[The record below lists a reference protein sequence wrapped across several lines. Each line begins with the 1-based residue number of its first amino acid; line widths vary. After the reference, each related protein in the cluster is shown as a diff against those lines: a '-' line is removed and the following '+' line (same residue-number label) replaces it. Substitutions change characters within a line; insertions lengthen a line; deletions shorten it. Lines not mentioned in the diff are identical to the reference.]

1 MKSRFSAGFSV
12 KTMKYKT
19 LRFLVPF
26 FLSAGLT
33 RAQLPE
39 GTQALSTNINRND
52 CPCLYSDLSV
62 LFRVKALDAGKV
74 QIDLGKMYDMKKAED
89 GIWTVTTDPQEPGF
103 HYYSLVI
110 DGVKVADPASE
121 SFYGMGRMASG
132 IEVPEEGVDFY
143 SLKKVPHGQ
152 IRAGNYFSNTTGT
165 WRNVNVY
172 TPPGYDQSP
181 KMKYP
186 VLYIQ
191 HGGGEDERGWAVQGK
206 TNSIMDNLI
215 AEKKAVP
222 MIVVIGNG
230 NATKPGVNARGYN
243 DEAMGVFK
251 EELFE
256 NLMPFIEQNYRVK
269 TGPANTALAGLSMG
283 GGQSFVTGLRNT
295 DRFGSVGV
303 FSTGLFGGIREVT
316 EFNPETMIPG
326 ILSKSDE
333 FNKKLDL
340 FYISVGEGDPRIT
353 PTKKLIELFRK
364 NGLEVEFNSFP
375 GGHEWQVWRKSLH
388 DFGQRVFR

>member
-1 MKSRFSAGFSV
+1 MLKKATLASLLLLTLGFASN
-12 KTMKYKT
+12 
-19 LRFLVPF
+19 
-26 FLSAGLT
+26 
-33 RAQLPE
+33 AQMPE
-39 GTQALSTNINRND
+39 GAIPASTNINQNN
-52 CPCLYSDLSV
+52 CPCILPDLSV
-62 LFRVKALDAGKV
+62 LFKVKAPNATKV
-74 QIDLGKMYDMKKAED
+74 QIDLGKLYDMEKDAE
-89 GIWTVTTDPQEPGF
+89 GVWTATTAPQEPGF
-103 HYYSLVI
+103 HYYSLVL
-110 DGVKVADPASE
+110 DDVKVADPASE

-132 IEVPEEGVDFY
+132 IEIPEEGVDDFY
-143 SLKKVPHGQ
+143 TLKKVPHGD
-152 IRAGNYFSNTTGT
+152 IRTGNYYSTTTEG

-172 TPPGYDQSP
+172 TPPGYNENT
-181 KMKYP
+181 KTKYP

-206 TNSIMDNLI
+206 TNIILDNLI
-215 AEKKAVP
+215 AEGKAIR

-230 NATKPGVNARGYN
+230 NATKPGVNARGYT
-243 DEAMGVFK
+243 EEGMAAFK

-256 NLMPFIEQNYRVK
+256 NLMPFIESNYRVK
-269 TGPANTALAGLSMG
+269 TGPENTALAGLSMG
-283 GGQSFVTGLRNT
+283 GGQSFFTGLRNT
-295 DRFGSVGV
+295 DTFGSVGV
-303 FSTGLFGGIREVT
+303 FSTGLFGGIREAAT
-316 EFNPETMIPG
+316 DFAPETIVPD
-326 ILSKSDE
+326 ILQNASD